1 MCIKCLLGFVV
12 ILPSFFPSSY
22 WWKWSWVNLA
32 HTEWGK
38 GLHSVNH
45 QTGGIFFELSLV
57 SILKLWILFLHPWNV
72 FSFTTFKL
80 PFFLHNNLTTII
92 FFFGEIVLI
101 FNLKKK
107 KKVLKHGAPGRET
120 YRVQIHLRL
129 CLQISD
135 ILLVPFSGKLPR
147 HQVFIKCH
155 ASVLLSP
162 WDH

>member
-92 FFFGEIVLI
+92 FSFGEIVLI
-101 FNLKKK
+101 FNLEKKN
-107 KKVLKHGAPGRET
+107 GFET
-120 YRVQIHLRL
+120 W
-129 CLQISD
+129 
-135 ILLVPFSGKLPR
+135 
-147 HQVFIKCH
+147 
-155 ASVLLSP
+155 SP
-162 WDH
+162 WTWNLQSSDSFKIMPPNFRYFIGAFLWEASTTPSFH